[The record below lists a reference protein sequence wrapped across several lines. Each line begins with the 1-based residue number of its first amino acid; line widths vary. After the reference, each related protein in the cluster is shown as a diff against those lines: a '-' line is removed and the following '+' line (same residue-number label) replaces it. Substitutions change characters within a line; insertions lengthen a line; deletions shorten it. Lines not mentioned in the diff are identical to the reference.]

1 MSLAGVVIGLI
12 FIIPGGIMLICRL
25 CHRLALG
32 EPWNN
37 MPVVFTWAFAIGCA
51 GVAVILT
58 GLITKFTLKCEGGCQ
73 LEGGSTTDG
82 TIVSGAIVAGIA
94 LCCGCCNR
102 YRNEGKSS
110 RWTGR
115 MARTIGATCRAWT
128 LCSWASAWPSSR
140 PRRPSENARSR
151 VQPRWFLD
159 KKRPRS
165 QFKRVYFAPS
175 RRLFSPR

>member
-1 MSLAGVVIGLI
+1 MSLAGVVIGLT
-12 FIIPGGIMLICRL
+12 FIIPGGIMLLIRL
-25 CHRLALG
+25 YHRGCMG

-102 YRNEGKSS
+102 YRNEDKVIEVDWENGQDNRGYMSGLDFVFLGIGLAILATEEAIGECPQSCATPVVS
-110 RWTGR
+110 R
-115 MARTIGATCRAWT
+115 
-128 LCSWASAWPSSR
+128 
-140 PRRPSENARSR
+140 
-151 VQPRWFLD
+151 
-159 KKRPRS
+159 
-165 QFKRVYFAPS
+165 
-175 RRLFSPR
+175 